1 MNIIDDL
8 THCFSA
14 LPTRDLMRHKW
25 HLEHGT
31 RILCGREAGLYV
43 SRDGGC

>member
-14 LPTRDLMRHKW
+14 LPKRDLMRFKW

-31 RILCGREAGLYV
+31 RILCGGEAYLFV
-43 SRDGGC
+43 SRIGGC